1 MARVVAYRIGIA
13 ILLLLA
19 FWLLWSMAYEVV
31 VAQRWAPTRFPSE
44 GASRWALFRMQNADR
59 SADFFLVAWRHFYDR
74 LVFAPTR
81 TEALIRGLYAAAA
94 VVDAGPGW
102 RALCV
107 YQPPADALWRRSLRH
122 GDGGRQ
128 AGPHRQAGASC
139 SERSVGQRS
148 APTNPLISW
157 SSGPRGRAKAPAS
170 SSRTAT
176 PGGDRRCSSIPSAR
190 ISTRW
195 PIIGKRWATRSSCSR
210 QARMTPSL

>member
-94 VVDAGPGW
+94 VVTLG
-102 RALCV
+102 L
-107 YQPPADALWRRSLRH
+107 
-122 GDGGRQ
+122 
-128 AGPHRQAGASC
+128 AGALFAFINRRQMPYGAARFGTVMEAAKQGLTARQGIVLGTLSGATI
-139 SERSVGQRS
+139 RSDEPAHILVVG
-148 APTNPLISW
+148 P
-157 SSGPRGRAKAPAS
+157 
-170 SSRTAT
+170 SR
-176 PGGDRRCSSIPSAR
+176 
-190 ISTRW
+190 
-195 PIIGKRWATRSSCSR
+195 
-210 QARMTPSL
+210 